1 MSADYHTA
9 VGREYST
16 PPMVPT
22 KQPMSLSNA
31 CYVSSVRTTLC
42 DIMCTVNAS
51 VLINVPPPPDKLRN
65 LTAVLPGN
73 RSSQRN
79 IKKKVKNA
87 TLFQNLILS
96 ENQQRV
102 DFDLKRDREVFFFQL
117 RKEKRDMEYKR
128 NAAAVKIQA
137 LFRGFRKRRKP
148 ASYIRIKK
156 RKRVHTQ
163 NDMQDELCTLA
174 ATIGL
179 KPINGMSLETRSKT
193 SRRKEKIIA
202 AAAFRLHRFF
212 SMILQRSRARKRLIE
227 RREEIL
233 NYSARILTRAV
244 RYVKVKK
251 FVKKCDSIKRQQ
263 MALKIQC
270 RVRIFQ
276 AREK

>member
-1 MSADYHTA
+1 MSADYYTV
-9 VGREYST
+9 VGKEYNAPST
-16 PPMVPT
+16 VPT
-22 KQPMSLSNA
+22 KQPMTMSNT

-51 VLINVPPPPDKLRN
+51 VLIKIPPPADKLRDI
-65 LTAVLPGN
+65 TATLPGN
-73 RSSQRN
+73 RSGQKS

-96 ENQQRV
+96 ENQRRV
-102 DFDLKRDREVFFFQL
+102 DFDLKSDRDAFFYQL
-117 RKEKRDMEYKR
+117 RKEKMMSEAKR
-128 NAAAVKIQA
+128 NVAAVKLQA
-137 LFRGFRKRRKP
+137 LFRGFRKRRRP
-148 ASYIRIKK
+148 TTYIRNKK

-174 ATIGL
+174 ATLGL
-179 KPINGMSLETRSKT
+179 KPIDGLSLESRSKT
-193 SRRKEKIIA
+193 SRRKERIMV

-212 SMILQRSRARKRLIE
+212 DMILQRSRARKRIAE

-233 NYSARILTRAV
+233 NWSARVITRAV

-251 FVKKCDSIKRQQ
+251 FVKRCENVKRQQ

-270 RVRIFQ
+270 CARIFQ